1 MYALVV
7 EGGEAKSSD
16 GAVIAEEG
24 QKFLV
29 IKDTEGWVEAES
41 IYWNGNFTKD
51 VKTFDT
57 EEEAKEF
64 AQRWEGFPWWCRP
77 NGNFEII
84 KIRPRYK
91 KVLDGYEVVE

>member
-7 EGGEAKSSD
+7 EGKEAKSSS
-16 GAVIAEEG
+16 GTIVAYEG
-24 QKFLV
+24 EKFIV
-29 IKDTEGWVEAES
+29 SNDTEGWVDATS
-41 IYWNGNFTKD
+41 QTWHGIIRKD
-51 VKTFDT
+51 VKIFKTK
-57 EEEAKEF
+57 ERAKEF
-64 AQRWEGFPWWCRP
+64 VQRWEGFPWWCRP